1 MLHST
6 CTSFVTDRPNI
17 GLFKGIEM
25 FIDAGFP
32 AIDLTLMKYDY
43 VLEDDYKETAKKLR
57 NLVESRGVIFN
68 QAHAPF
74 GGGYDKYTTETVP
87 NFPRIFEFCGLLG
100 IKNIVVHPLQRGR
113 YYGQEEILFE
123 LNMDFYS
130 KLAPYAK
137 NAGLKIAI
145 ENMWHNDP
153 HTGYIVDDTC
163 ADPHELVRYY
173 EALNDPDA
181 FTICL
186 DLGHVGLCGREP
198 EDAVK
203 IIGHDRLGA
212 IHAHDVDYVHDLH
225 TLPGLSKLNYDA
237 ICRSLAEVDYK
248 GDFTLESTYFAK
260 NFPDEHLPAALKFMS
275 ETAKLYADKVE
286 KYKCEVNK

>member
-1 MLHST
+1 MIYST
-6 CTSFVTDRPNI
+6 STGFVINRPKI

-25 FIDAGFP
+25 FMDAGFP
-32 AIDLTLMKYDY
+32 ALDLSFFKYDFAMA
-43 VLEDDYKETAKKLR
+43 EDYKETAKKMKALAD
-57 NLVESRGVIFN
+57 SKGVIFN

-87 NFPRIFEFCGLLG
+87 NLPRIFEFSGLLG

-123 LNMDFYS
+123 LNMEFYS

-137 NAGLKIAI
+137 DAGVKIAI

-173 EALNDPDA
+173 DTLNDSDA

-198 EDAVK
+198 EDAIK

-212 IHAHDVDYVHDLH
+212 IHAHDVDYRSDLH

-237 ICRSLAEVDYK
+237 ICRSLAEIDYA
-248 GDFTLESTYFAK
+248 GDFTLEAEYFTK
-260 NFPDEHLPAALKFMS
+260 NFPDEHLPSALRFMS
-275 ETAKLYADKVE
+275 ETAKLYADKIDN
-286 KYKCEVNK
+286 YKKEIL